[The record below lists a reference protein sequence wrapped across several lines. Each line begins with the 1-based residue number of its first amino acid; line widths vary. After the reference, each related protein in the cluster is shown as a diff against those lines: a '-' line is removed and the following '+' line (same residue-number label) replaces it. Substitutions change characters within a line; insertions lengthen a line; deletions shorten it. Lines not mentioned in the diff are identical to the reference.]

1 MELKSDDGGA
11 EKHVDAT
18 PGYESNHDPNHD
30 PESIVVT
37 TNENPLHQD
46 LKGRH
51 MQMIAMQDHL
61 SQSPSPVC

>member
-18 PGYESNHDPNHD
+18 PGYESNHDP
-30 PESIVVT
+30 ESIVVT
-37 TNENPLHQD
+37 SNENPLHQD
-46 LKGRH
+46 LMGRH
-51 MQMIAMQDHL
+51 MQMIAMQVHL